1 MWKLETFIKEVL
13 NFLPQN
19 ILVWD
24 LVAAEGLP
32 ANVQIKQNKHNK
44 KEHAILEEEWEKEN

>member
-1 MWKLETFIKEVL
+1 MYFYIKECE
-13 NFLPQN
+13 NFIPQN

-32 ANVQIKQNKHNK
+32 ANVQIKPMKHDYQDY
-44 KEHAILEEEWEKEN
+44 AIF